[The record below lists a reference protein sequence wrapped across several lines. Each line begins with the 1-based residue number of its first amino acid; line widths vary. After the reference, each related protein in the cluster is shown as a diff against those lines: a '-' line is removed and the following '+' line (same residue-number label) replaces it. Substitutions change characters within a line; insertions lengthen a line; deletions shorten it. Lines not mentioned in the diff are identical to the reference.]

1 MFAGPGGLGE
11 GFMSLKNDDKKSVFD
26 IKLSIEKDLNAH
38 KTLMLR
44 SFYRQFVKNNKQVP
58 EDYYN
63 ILRESKLSLREHLIE
78 KMLDDYKEGAIARE
92 EARLIELGSEK
103 WPAKVVDNL
112 IKNN

>member
-1 MFAGPGGLGE
+1 
-11 GFMSLKNDDKKSVFD
+11 MSLKNDDKKSVFD

-63 ILRESKLSLREHLIE
+63 ALRESKLSLREHLIE
-78 KMLDDYKEGAIARE
+78 K
-92 EARLIELGSEK
+92 S
-103 WPAKVVDNL
+103 V
-112 IKNN
+112 